1 MTSESVSGR
10 KVAGHAPRTA
20 GLSASE
26 RLAEADRILN
36 LPTAREYVAAMLLEL
51 ADTRTKTAI
60 LVDAVEQSWTHPPPS
75 VRAACKRAR
84 EAAEGNRVTA
94 GTGVDIDQRT
104 EWAIWFDADDPND
117 PNAVIFGK
125 DDEAEARDAL
135 LGWESYSD
143 PDDLDQP
150 SGACSRT
157 VTTLTSPW
165 SPASPWTAGKP

>member
-1 MTSESVSGR
+1 M
-10 KVAGHAPRTA
+10 
-20 GLSASE
+20 SATE
-26 RLAEADRILN
+26 RLVEADRILN
-36 LPTAREYVAAMLLEL
+36 LPTARECVAAMLLEL

-60 LVDAVEQSWTHPPPS
+60 LVDAVEQSWTHSTPP

-117 PNAVIFGK
+117 PNADIFGK
-125 DDEAEARDAL
+125 VDEEEALDAL
-135 LGWESYSD
+135 IAWESYSD
-143 PDDLDQP
+143 PDDLDRP

-157 VTTLTSPW
+157 VTTVTSPW
-165 SPASPWTAGKP
+165 LPVSPGDQTPETKD